1 MKTLYIVYGKHKEMK
16 RFRPM
21 DMKEN
26 DFVLNKIHASTF
38 TETELTAL
46 EKEVEYMNRKNSHY
60 TFEIRKS

>member
-1 MKTLYIVYGKHKEMK
+1 MKHLYIVYGKHREMK

-38 TETELTAL
+38 TESELSDL
-46 EKEVEYMNRKNSHY
+46 KNEVNYMNDKNPHF